1 MSKPKNF
8 VTKKNTKKIKTILSG
23 GHAVGEAM
31 KQIHPDVMAVYPI
44 TPQTPI
50 VEYFAKKKAD
60 GEVETE
66 IIPVES
72 EHSAMSA
79 CIGASAA
86 GARAVTAS
94 SSQGIMYMLE
104 VLPVAS
110 GMRLPIL
117 MAVANRAISAPI
129 NIHGDHSDA
138 MMMRDTGWIQIF
150 SENPQEAYDNTIIG
164 MKIAEEVFL
173 PVAVNF
179 DGFITSHSV
188 ENVTLIDDY
197 QVHKFVG
204 EFIPQ
209 NHLFDFEN
217 PKIFGPVALPDSYF
231 EFRIEIY
238 QAMEKAGKLFNE
250 VTKQYERI
258 SGRRYLPI
266 EKYQL
271 SDANVAMV
279 GMGSFSGTAKE
290 AIRRLRKKGIKAGF
304 LKIRLFRP
312 FPKKEIQRALTG
324 VERII
329 VMDRHLPFG
338 SLPVLAQEIE
348 AIIQRPIES
357 FVYGLGGRDI
367 FQKQLE
373 DIIIGKIEAKGK
385 VKFLL

>member
-1 MSKPKNF
+1 M
-8 VTKKNTKKIKTILSG
+8 KKSQKEIKTILSG

-31 KQIHPDVMAVYPI
+31 KQLNPDVMAVYPI
-44 TPQTPI
+44 TPQTPV
-50 VEYFAKKKAD
+50 VEYFAKKRAN

-94 SSQGIMYMLE
+94 SSQGIMYMME

-138 MMMRDTGWIQIF
+138 MMMRDTGWVQIF
-150 SENPQEAYDNTIIG
+150 SENAQEAYDNTIMG
-164 MKIAEEVFL
+164 MKIAEEALL

-188 ENVTLIDDY
+188 ENVSLLEDGE
-197 QVHKFVG
+197 VEKFVG
-204 EFIPQ
+204 SFAPQ
-209 NHLFDFEN
+209 NHLFDFKN
-217 PKIFGPVALPDSYF
+217 PKTFGPVALPNSYF
-231 EFRIEIY
+231 EFRVEVY
-238 QAMEKAGKLFNE
+238 QAMKKAKKLFDE
-250 VTKQYERI
+250 TVRQYEQI
-258 SGRRYLPI
+258 SGRKYLPI
-266 EKYQL
+266 EKYRL
-271 SDANVAMV
+271 KDASVVMV

-290 AIRRLRKKGIKAGF
+290 AIKKLRKNGIKAGF

-312 FPKKEIQRALTG
+312 FPKKEVQSALAEA
-324 VERII
+324 ERIV

-348 AIIQRPIES
+348 AIIQKPVES

-373 DIIIGKIEAKGK
+373 DVLVGKIEAKK
-385 VKFLL
+385 EVKFLL